1 MEPVMNSRMILI
13 SCCLF
18 LVGGGLIVA
27 PAGVTARLRSE
38 ITDALRPA
46 QILIRQ
52 LHLPYAATLSE
63 ADATLVAGA
72 QRIATLQEELEFERN
87 RNRAMQTRLAQA
99 AEQQF
104 TEQGISTVLTRSRR
118 LVLPQLTDAAVLG
131 EITAEQWRAG
141 KLLDHGAKHGLRED
155 ELVLSPRKPLRPLID
170 LGAEAEI
177 STEDAMLLGRCV
189 IGKIEHVGRWTST
202 FQLVTDL
209 RYRGRA
215 QIIRETDSGF
225 VFETQGILKG
235 QGSPLCRLEG
245 IPAEKSVRVNDAVY
259 TAERDGILPTPL
271 YYGQVVEAVLGPDD
285 REWTVF
291 VKPAPL
297 PSHLTHVQILR
308 TILNP
313 ERLAVK

>member
-1 MEPVMNSRMILI
+1 MEPVMNSRMILT

-18 LVGGGLIVA
+18 LVGGGLFVA
-27 PAGVTARLRSE
+27 PVGVTARLRSE
-38 ITDALRPA
+38 ITDALRPV

-52 LHLPYAATLSE
+52 LRLPYAATLSDASSNATLA
-63 ADATLVAGA
+63 ADAQLVA
-72 QRIATLQEELEFERN
+72 RLQEELEFERN
-87 RNRAMQTRLAQA
+87 RNRAMQTRLAQT

-104 TEQGISTVLTRSRR
+104 TEQGIATVLTRSRR

-141 KLLDHGAKHGLRED
+141 KLLDHGAKHGLREE

-202 FQLVTDL
+202 FQLVTDS

-215 QIIRETDSGF
+215 QN
-225 VFETQGILKG
+225 
-235 QGSPLCRLEG
+235 RLG
-245 IPAEKSVRVNDAVY
+245 VC
-259 TAERDGILPTPL
+259 L
-271 YYGQVVEAVLGPDD
+271 
-285 REWTVF
+285 
-291 VKPAPL
+291 
-297 PSHLTHVQILR
+297 
-308 TILNP
+308 
-313 ERLAVK
+313 